1 MVVSKHCDQYTH
13 LCGNQSS
20 DIYEYLPL
28 FYNAAVSLTEPVII
42 ELGVRAGCS
51 TIAWLYAVESVG
63 GHLWSVDGA
72 PPCLDDDGRDLL
84 GEFMEERPK
93 GMVSTLPYWTFLQGW
108 DDEQWVL
115 DGLPDKAHIIFV
127 DTNHTYEMTMNELET
142 YYPRVFSGGS
152 MFFHDTNIIETGNAT
167 TPQPP
172 YPVKTAIQ
180 EFCAAH
186 NLSAHF
192 IDDRCGLGRIFVD

>member
-1 MVVSKHCDQYTH
+1 MVVSLCDQYTH
-13 LCGNQSS
+13 LCGNETS

-28 FYNAAVSLTEPVII
+28 FFNAAVALPSPTII

-51 TIAWLYAVESVG
+51 TIAWLYAVERVG

-72 PPCLDDDGRDLL
+72 PPCLDDDGTDLL
-84 GEFMEERPK
+84 GQYLDEERSE
-93 GMVSTLPYWTFLQGW
+93 STLDAWTFLKGW

-115 DGLPDKAHIIFV
+115 DALPHKAHIVFV
-127 DTNHTYEMTMNELET
+127 DTNHTYEMTMAELEA
-142 YYPRVFSGGS
+142 YYPRVYSGGS

-192 IDDRCGLGRIFVD
+192 IDDRCGLGRIFVA